1 MTVAVTFEL
10 FLIFLVVIA
19 AIALLS
25 EVARPPP
32 AKKPKKKFLKHLLH
46 SKPVPPKH
54 QPPSPLKEGKE
65 GITRGVQQFF
75 ADFEDFAD
83 VVNYWLADPH
93 VGGPWRLQE
102 LPDAEPSLDVSD
114 SPTRGRRYAVFH
126 NQERLGTLEV
136 SDFFYRTGAPRVI
149 TRLRL
154 DYVRLLS
161 FDAVRNFLSAIALH
175 TCDASPNSKE
185 YSQAT
190 QAIDR
195 AMTEV
200 LWQTQQI
207 STFGMNGKDWGK
219 LDLRLDGTAGW
230 YFERKQALKKPRGN
244 SNSGRAKL
252 RSSTSASDRWRRWR
266 ASRPN
271 SKSRVRWL
279 GTSVVFT

>member
-1 MTVAVTFEL
+1 MTFEL

-19 AIALLS
+19 ATALLS
-25 EVARPPP
+25 EVARLP
-32 AKKPKKKFLKHLLH
+32 AKKPPKKLLKRLLH

-54 QPPSPLKEGKE
+54 QPPSPLKEGRE

-83 VVNYWLADPH
+83 IVNWSLAAPH

-102 LPDAEPSLDVSD
+102 LPDAELSLDFSD
-114 SPTRGRRYAVFH
+114 SPTHGRRYAIFH

-136 SDFFYRTGAPRVI
+136 SDFFYRTEAPRVI

-175 TCDASPNSKE
+175 TCDASPDSKE

-195 AMTEV
+195 AMTQA
-200 LWQTQQI
+200 LWRTQQI
-207 STFGMNGKDWGK
+207 STFGMNGEDWGK

-230 YFERKQALKKPRGN
+230 YFERRQGLRRN
-244 SNSGRAKL
+244 RAGAAPS
-252 RSSTSASDRWRRWR
+252 RSARSMGQYG
-266 ASRPN
+266 
-271 SKSRVRWL
+271 KS
-279 GTSVVFT
+279 SVMR

>member
-1 MTVAVTFEL
+1 MTFEL
-10 FLIFLVVIA
+10 FLIFLVVIVA
-19 AIALLS
+19 TTALLS
-25 EVARPPP
+25 EVARPP
-32 AKKPKKKFLKHLLH
+32 AKKPKKKFLKRLLH
-46 SKPVPPKH
+46 SKPVAPKH

-83 VVNYWLADPH
+83 VVNWWLGDPH
-93 VGGPWRLQE
+93 VAGPWCLQE
-102 LPDAEPSLDVSD
+102 LPDAELSLDVSD
-114 SPTRGRRYAVFH
+114 WPTHGRRYAIFH

-136 SDFFYRTGAPRVI
+136 SDFFYRTEAPRVI

-161 FDAVRNFLSAIALH
+161 FDAVQNFLSAIALH

-230 YFERKQALKKPRGN
+230 YFERRQALRKNRTARATGRLKVLRPELAEK
-244 SNSGRAKL
+244 GRA
-252 RSSTSASDRWRRWR
+252 R
-266 ASRPN
+266 
-271 SKSRVRWL
+271 
-279 GTSVVFT
+279 